1 MSKWVRCGTVDC
13 RVLILYR
20 MAPDAPISLLPGSVR
35 PAEVQGRSL
44 AGIAFCRRS
53 VARARILRAPFTAWQ
68 TAVHF
73 VLACD
78 PAREPERLVAW
89 VTRRDCS
96 SCWQLW
102 GRWQLWGSHRGSR
115 HHARFHVTERG
126 DGVDLSGDSDDR
138 SMHVALQADLVP
150 AHPEGSIF
158 RSAEQA
164 RQCLWEPMV
173 SLGLAGGSIGAARSA
188 QVRFQPL
195 KARMVEASVFER
207 LARDARGQIE
217 FDSAYWLRDD
227 ELVWTGE
234 GTLCCDVATA

>member
-1 MSKWVRCGTVDC
+1 
-13 RVLILYR
+13 
-20 MAPDAPISLLPGSVR
+20 
-35 PAEVQGRSL
+35 
-44 AGIAFCRRS
+44 
-53 VARARILRAPFTAWQ
+53 
-68 TAVHF
+68 
-73 VLACD
+73 
-78 PAREPERLVAW
+78 
-89 VTRRDCS
+89 
-96 SCWQLW
+96 
-102 GRWQLWGSHRGSR
+102 
-115 HHARFHVTERG
+115 
-126 DGVDLSGDSDDR
+126 
-138 SMHVALQADLVP
+138 MHVALQADLVP

-227 ELVWTGE
+227 ELVWSGE